1 MNNENTYNNE
11 LIKYYTNKLNKHR
24 LENIIEDIDKNT
36 ILIKLI
42 NDMKITS

>member
-1 MNNENTYNNE
+1 MNNENTCNNE
-11 LIKYYTNKLNKHR
+11 LIKYYTNKSNKHR

-36 ILIKLI
+36 ILIKLL